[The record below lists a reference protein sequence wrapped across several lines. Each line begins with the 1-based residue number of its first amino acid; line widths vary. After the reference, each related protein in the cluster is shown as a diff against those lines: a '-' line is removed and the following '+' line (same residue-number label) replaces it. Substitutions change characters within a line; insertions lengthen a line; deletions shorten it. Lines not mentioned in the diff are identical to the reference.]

1 MGSEKTLNAL
11 YNHLRQFHLSESLY
25 LIGSINATLKYGFK
39 GLYKDDI
46 PKHILLWLGRIP
58 DDHQMRLNLFLS
70 STRLARFLILS
81 GANDYRNKA
90 LKLED
95 DSYSKAIDMA
105 GDLYDEE
112 LEEKLKKASKSLA
125 NNILGRMSHWQFPL
139 QEDRRISL
147 GRANLL
153 FNTIPRSLTLSYNF
167 DNKMEEYFGMNCFEF
182 FATGFALWLK
192 SNGTLDYQLKIEI
205 KTLEGVITEST
216 QIAFLKLSSGTPE
229 SYRRKIRGDN
239 WKVINKLYDIYFID
253 PFMQMPAV
261 AVQHSLKFRKDTYV
275 VPQAKYLLDRAS
287 TGVFYL
293 LADKEQ
299 ELSKLQ
305 EKSGSNPFRVCFG
318 EVYRAYVG
326 RQLKQCENRLVLID
340 LDDDYVHNQ
349 DGKIPDFAL
358 IDGSICILFEVKTSL
373 LTASS
378 RAFFDE
384 KRLKEEISRGS
395 FNKALKQL
403 DEFKTHILNS
413 KLSDERFNKVD
424 TVINIIV
431 GYEDIFV
438 LNSYLLP
445 LLKDAYGAK
454 SENLQLASITDIDAI
469 GCLLENKSPIGKIF
483 KEKIHNKDMET
494 WPFMQYLKADVRIGN
509 KILQKSFENFMDSM
523 GNIGSEDEYVKDL

>member
-1 MGSEKTLNAL
+1 MQHKKTLESL
-11 YNHLRQFHLSESLY
+11 YTHLRQFHLSESLY
-25 LIGSINATLKYGFK
+25 LIGSINAAFKYGFK

-58 DDHQMRLNLFLS
+58 DDHQMRLHLFLS

-95 DSYSKAIDMA
+95 DSYSKAVDMA
-105 GDLYDEE
+105 RDLYDEE
-112 LEEKLKKASKSLA
+112 LEDNLKKASKNLA
-125 NNILGRMSHWQFPL
+125 NNILGRMSQWQFPL
-139 QEDRRISL
+139 QEDRLISL

-153 FNTIPRSLTLSYNF
+153 FNTIPKSLTLSYRF
-167 DNKMEEYFGMNCFEF
+167 DDKMKEYFGMNCFEF

-205 KTLEGVITEST
+205 ETLEGVITENS
-216 QIAFLKLSSGTPE
+216 QLAFLKLSSGIPE
-229 SYRRKIRGDN
+229 SYTRKIRGED
-239 WKVINKLYDIYFID
+239 WTVINKLYDIYFID

-261 AVQHSLKFRKDTYV
+261 AVQHSLKFRKDTFV

-287 TGVFYL
+287 TGIFYL

-305 EKSGSNPFRVCFG
+305 GKSGSNPFRVCFG

-326 RQLKQCENRLVLID
+326 LQLQQADSKLQFID
-340 LDDDYVHNQ
+340 LDDDYIHNQ
-349 DGKIPDFAL
+349 AGKIPDFAL
-358 IDGSICILFEVKTSL
+358 VDGTICILFEVKTSL
-373 LTASS
+373 LTASA

-384 KRLKEEISRGS
+384 KRLKEEINRGS

-403 DEFKTHILNS
+403 DEFKTHILNR
-413 KLSDERFNKVD
+413 KLADERFNTVD

-445 LLKDAYGAK
+445 LLKGAYGAK
-454 SENLQLASITDIDAI
+454 AENLQLASITDVDTI
-469 GCLLENKSPIGKIF
+469 GCLLDNKAPIGKIF

-494 WPFMQYLKADVRIGN
+494 WAFMQYLKDYIKKDN
-509 KILQKSFENFMDSM
+509 KILKKSFGNFMDRM
-523 GNIGSEDEYVKDL
+523 GTSEEKTDF